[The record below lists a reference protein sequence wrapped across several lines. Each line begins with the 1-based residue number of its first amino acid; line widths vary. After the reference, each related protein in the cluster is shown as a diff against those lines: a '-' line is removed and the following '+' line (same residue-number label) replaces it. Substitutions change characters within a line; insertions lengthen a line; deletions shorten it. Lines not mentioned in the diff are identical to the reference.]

1 MTIHVAEWKLD
12 LQDQLKAYACVFI
25 GTDLRK
31 IEFDDIVIVNI
42 FPNAD
47 STEMGIRVAD
57 QYRTSFSDDMC
68 EIKVD
73 TVPRD
78 ISWDG
83 IGVSLK
89 IWYSAIGETEAFT
102 GGKGT
107 IDAFVYYDSNG
118 KIMDKVIVMDTFL
131 RGSKSQR
138 EHYQHFSDQ
147 LLLQILEK

>member
-12 LQDQLKAYACVFI
+12 LQDQLKAYAGVFI

-31 IEFDDIVIVNI
+31 IEFDDIVIFNI
-42 FPNAD
+42 FPNAG

-57 QYRTSFSDDMC
+57 QYRTSFSDDIC

-89 IWYSAIGETEAFT
+89 IWYSAIGET
-102 GGKGT
+102 
-107 IDAFVYYDSNG
+107 
-118 KIMDKVIVMDTFL
+118 
-131 RGSKSQR
+131 
-138 EHYQHFSDQ
+138 
-147 LLLQILEK
+147 